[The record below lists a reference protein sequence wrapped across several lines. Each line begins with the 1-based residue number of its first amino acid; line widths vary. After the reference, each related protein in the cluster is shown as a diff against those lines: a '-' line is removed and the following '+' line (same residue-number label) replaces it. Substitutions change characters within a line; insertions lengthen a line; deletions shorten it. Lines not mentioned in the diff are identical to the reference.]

1 MPRSDKYCYVSVRLP
16 KGEALERLQEEAA
29 YYGKSE
35 RELIADVALAWTKM
49 LKGEWN
55 FHWPLAL
62 PMPPLPPMLAG
73 QATSGTPPVA
83 ETTPAAQ
90 REAEARAARE
100 EAERK
105 QRERREARLAAARAE
120 LLD

>member
-1 MPRSDKYCYVSVRLP
+1 MTFSDKSRYFRVRFP

-35 RELIADVALAWTKM
+35 GELIADVALAWTKM

-62 PMPPLPPMLAG
+62 PMPPMLAG
-73 QATSGTPPVA
+73 QATSGTLPVA